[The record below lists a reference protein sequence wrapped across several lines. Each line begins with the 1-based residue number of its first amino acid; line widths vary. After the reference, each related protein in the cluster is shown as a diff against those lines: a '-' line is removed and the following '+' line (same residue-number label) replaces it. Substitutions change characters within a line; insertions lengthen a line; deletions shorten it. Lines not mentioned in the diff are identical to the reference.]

1 MDREG
6 VLTAMLL
13 YFKMSA
19 FFIRS
24 NWHRS
29 LMKILIVVY
38 TRRLDFISESLAD
51 ILEEE
56 RKQ

>member
-1 MDREG
+1 M
-6 VLTAMLL
+6 T
-13 YFKMSA
+13 A

-24 NWHRS
+24 NGHRF

-38 TRRLDFISESLAD
+38 TQRLDFISESLID

-56 RKQ
+56 R